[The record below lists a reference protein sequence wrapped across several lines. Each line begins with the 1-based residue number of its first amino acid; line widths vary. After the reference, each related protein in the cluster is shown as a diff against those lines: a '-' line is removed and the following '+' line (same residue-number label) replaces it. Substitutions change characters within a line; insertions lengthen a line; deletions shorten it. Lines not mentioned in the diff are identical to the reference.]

1 MADCESTSIK
11 FGGNEVKVTKSLVG
25 IVVVFFDL
33 AITFF
38 FWCSMI
44 ALNQLQDAT
53 ENEVNQ
59 GVVQSQDYTVM
70 ITQRSHL
77 EKTEDLPGIYYAWC
91 ENINAHEAEQYQCP
105 NYEEVDEN

>member
-44 ALNQLQDAT
+44 ALN
-53 ENEVNQ
+53 
-59 GVVQSQDYTVM
+59 
-70 ITQRSHL
+70 
-77 EKTEDLPGIYYAWC
+77 
-91 ENINAHEAEQYQCP
+91 
-105 NYEEVDEN
+105 